1 VTYSYYG
8 GTCSI
13 RNVYSCNSKLIACV
27 IMLVTV
33 KLCSYV
39 IPQNLVGT
47 VQVAVLLSLFAVVN
61 LGVGPL
67 QTKGV
72 IAISHRTL
80 IHVCRVAFRIYAC
93 NCQ

>member
-1 VTYSYYG
+1 MRDLFLL
-8 GTCSI
+8 CSI
-13 RNVYSCNSKLIACV
+13 PYVYSCNSKLIACV

-47 VQVAVLLSLFAVVN
+47 VQVAVLLSLVAVVN
-61 LGVGPL
+61 LEVELL

-72 IAISHRTL
+72 IAISH
-80 IHVCRVAFRIYAC
+80 
-93 NCQ
+93 